1 MAAVDPAVVDAY
13 LARLGLDAEPPSPDA
28 LVRLHRAHVERVPW
42 ETLWIHLGHRWP
54 VDRDTSA
61 ARVAAGGG
69 GYCYHLNGA
78 CSALL
83 AALGYDVRLHVGGV
97 RFGEATTDEDMTN
110 HLVLT
115 VHGLPSDA
123 NPAGDWYV
131 DVGLGDALH
140 EPTPL
145 VPGPFTQ
152 GPFALAL
159 TDAPAGVGDWDMT
172 HGAGGSFAGVSW
184 HAAPTA
190 IDAFAPRNEQ
200 LSNDPESWFVMLVI
214 VQRRDATGA
223 DALREL
229 TLTRVGTG
237 AGTRLL
243 RSFTELRDVLGDVF
257 HMDVPATEQ
266 GALRQVYERM
276 VAAKDARAAAR
287 AEQADIPG
295 A

>member
-1 MAAVDPAVVDAY
+1 VDPSVVDAY
-13 LARLGLDAEPPSPDA
+13 LARLGLDPEPPSADA
-28 LVRLHRAHVERVPW
+28 LARLHRAHVERVPW

-78 CSALL
+78 FSTLL
-83 AALGYDVRLHVGGV
+83 EALGYDVRLHVGGV
-97 RFGEATTDEDMTN
+97 RFGEAATDEDMTN

-115 VHGLPSDA
+115 AHGLPSDA
-123 NPAGDWYV
+123 NPGGDWYV

-152 GPFALAL
+152 GPFALSL
-159 TDAPAGVGDWDMT
+159 TDVPPGVGDWDMT
-172 HGAGGSFAGVSW
+172 HDVGGSFAGVAW
-184 HAAPTA
+184 HADPTS
-190 IDAFAPRNEQ
+190 IDVFAPRNEQ

-229 TLTRVGTG
+229 TLTRVGAD
-237 AGTRLL
+237 AGTRTLA
-243 RSFTELRDVLGDVF
+243 SFTEWRDVLGDVF
-257 HMDVPATEQ
+257 RMDVLAMGED
-266 GALRQVYERM
+266 ALQRVYARILED
-276 VAAKDARAAAR
+276 KEARAAAR
-287 AEQADIPG
+287 EG
-295 A
+295 AQT